1 MQNSPRNNTETV
13 RAEVPD
19 VISLYELAEQ
29 RDIDVYWYSMDS
41 DLESLVAEIVP
52 GHTAIAID
60 PFKLKSLGDE
70 KYKLAHELGHSLT
83 GSLYRRNTP
92 LDERGRNEQRADG
105 GTESVAQAGK
115 HRFELGVFVVH
126 LIYEYGFG
134 HFAGVLPAKLGADL
148 AAGFAVYY
156 ENGGIGNGK
165 RLLDFAYEIEVA
177 RGVEYVYFFTVPNE
191 IGKRS

>member
-92 LDERGRNEQRADG
+92 LDERGRNEQRADRWAI
-105 GTESVAQAGK
+105 EHLLPFSALDQA
-115 HRFELGVFVVH
+115 
-126 LIYEYGFG
+126 I
-134 HFAGVLPAKLGADL
+134 
-148 AAGFAVYY
+148 AAGHGTPSELAELFDLPQYFVEMAIAYY
-156 ENGGIGNGK
+156 TGPKALTFTGK
-165 RLLDFAYEIEVA
+165 
-177 RGVEYVYFFTVPNE
+177 
-191 IGKRS
+191 

>member
-13 RAEVPD
+13 RDEAPD

-41 DLESLVAEIVP
+41 ELESLVAEIAP

-92 LDERGRNEQRADG
+92 LDERGRNEQRADRWAIEHLLPFPALKAAVG
-105 GTESVAQAGK
+105 DGCTQASELAERFDLPQPFIEMAVA
-115 HRFELGVFVVH
+115 
-126 LIYEYGFG
+126 
-134 HFAGVLPAKLGADL
+134 
-148 AAGFAVYY
+148 YY
-156 ENGGIGNGK
+156 TGPKG
-165 RLLDFAYEIEVA
+165 LTF
-177 RGVEYVYFFTVPNE
+177 
-191 IGKRS
+191 